1 LFFQRTKLVKRIDNT
16 THNRDKKIIICIE
29 NTTLA
34 KKHYLCDMVIH
45 ETDCQMSTNAAL
57 VSVVLCT
64 YNGGRYLKD
73 QIDSLIAQYYPL
85 HEILIQDDG
94 STDDTV
100 QIAAQYAAKY
110 DNIHLSTNTH
120 EHGINSNFF
129 SALRQASGEFIA
141 ICDQDDIW
149 EPDKISCQVQAIGDR
164 LMCFCHS
171 KPFSED
177 GSFAH
182 YDKRMPNY
190 SLYRLLFNNEIP
202 GHTILMHRS
211 LLNLLPEEGCE
222 AMYQKRMYDII
233 LALTAAAYDS
243 IVFVDKPL
251 VHHRRYEEAAT
262 YSSYSGSLPSAGNAT
277 HILKWSI
284 CHYHKMK
291 KLTHERYTTQM
302 TFLSQLRQPA
312 PPCEESIRFMNL
324 LISNRFID
332 FVRLIRMCV
341 KHRFEIFHTRG
352 KDPVNILRAMLF
364 PFTSLYYCRFLLN
377 LSDK

>member
-1 LFFQRTKLVKRIDNT
+1 MVK
-16 THNRDKKIIICIE
+16 E
-29 NTTLA
+29 G
-34 KKHYLCDMVIH
+34 
-45 ETDCQMSTNAAL
+45 TDCHSCSNTVP

-64 YNGGRYLKD
+64 YNGGRYLKE
-73 QIDSLIAQYYPL
+73 QLDSLIAQSYPL
-85 HEILIQDDG
+85 HEIIIQDDG

-100 QIAAQYAAKY
+100 QIATEYAGRH
-110 DNIHLSTNTH
+110 DIIHVSANTH

-129 SALRQASGEFIA
+129 SALRQATGDFIA

-149 EPDKISCQVQAIGDR
+149 EPDKISCQIHAIGDK

-177 GSFAH
+177 GAFAH
-182 YDKRMPNY
+182 FDSRMPNY

-202 GHTILMHRS
+202 GHTILMRRS
-211 LLNLLPEEGCE
+211 LLDLLPQEGCE
-222 AMYQKRMYDII
+222 VMYQKRMYDII

-243 IVFVDKPL
+243 IVFVDKAL
-251 VHHRRYEEAAT
+251 VLHRRYQDAAT
-262 YSSYSGSLPSAGNAT
+262 YSSYSGSLPSVGNAAR
-277 HILKWSI
+277 ILKWSI
-284 CHYHKMK
+284 CHYHQMK
-291 KLTHERYTTQM
+291 KLTNERYTTQM

-312 PPCEESIRFMNL
+312 SICDESIRFMKL

-332 FVRLIRMCV
+332 FVRLVGMCV

-352 KDPVNILRAMLF
+352 KDPVNIIRAMLF
-364 PFTSLYYCRFLLN
+364 PFTSFYYCRFLLN